1 MLKIMSMLLSGGQAK
16 SLWGLVVCQ
25 APGKLGLTSAKPRC
39 LLGLVMY
46 QGRHLDLTV
55 SQFQGNVGLS
65 NMLDPRHLNL
75 IFRQVQNR

>member
-1 MLKIMSMLLSGGQAK
+1 MF
-16 SLWGLVVCQ
+16 SLHIYIYIYIYIYI
-25 APGKLGLTSAKPRC
+25 GKLGLTSTKPRC

-55 SQFQGNVGLS
+55 NQFQGNVGLS
-65 NMLDPRHLNL
+65 NMPDPRHLNL